1 MPRKDL
7 YHNSVK
13 NALEKEGWQIIRE
26 NLFLEI
32 DEDELFVDL
41 EAEALF
47 VERLG
52 EKIAVEV
59 KSFRGQSFIT
69 NMHEALGQ
77 YNIYRVALNLL
88 RPELSIFLAVP
99 EEVYNAR
106 FKSRL
111 IQEVVKVER
120 TQIIVYNIDN
130 QSIVSWI
137 RH

>member
-1 MPRKDL
+1 M
-7 YHNSVK
+7 YHDSVK
-13 NALEKEGWQIIRE
+13 IALEKDGWKIIRE

-32 DEDELFVDL
+32 DDDELFIDL

-52 EKIAVEV
+52 EKIAIEV

-77 YNIYRVALNLL
+77 YNIYRVALSLL
-88 RPELSIFLAVP
+88 RPDLSIFLAVP

-111 IQEVVKVER
+111 IQEVIRVER
-120 TQIIVYNIDN
+120 TQIVVYDIDN
-130 QSIVSWI
+130 QKIVSWI
-137 RH
+137 KN